1 MQSSPLTGVN
11 QRIKQ
16 HRFADVT
23 LHLTRPDGRPLSG
36 AEVAVEQT
44 AHSFL
49 FGLAGGIVLS
59 PIARLLGWTDEQVEV
74 CKERITEFA
83 NFITLPF
90 YWGRFEPEEGA
101 PRTEFLRETAAWF
114 RAHGITPKGHTLCW
128 HTACVDW
135 LMKYPN
141 DEILKKQRARVRRE
155 VAGFA
160 GLVDVWDVVNEAV
173 IMPRYDKY
181 DNAITRIAK
190 EYGVNE
196 LVEMLFRDAR
206 SANPRA
212 TLVLNDFILS
222 REYEDLV
229 DTLLKRRTPIDAVGL
244 QTHQHQGYRGAETI
258 WDYAERFGRFGL
270 PLHFTENNIVSGE
283 LMPADIVDLNDYK
296 RPDWPSTPEGEERQ
310 CEEGVEFYS
319 LLYSHPAVE
328 AISWWD
334 LADGGWLNSPAGI
347 LRRDLSPKP
356 VFLALKKLIRG
367 EWWTGRRELKTGAQG
382 GVRLEGAALGTYLLA
397 AGGAKAEFRV
407 EKNVPSVDVTLQE

>member
-1 MQSSPLTGVN
+1 MQSSPLTGIN
-11 QRIKQ
+11 QRIKKN
-16 HRFADVT
+16 RFTDVT
-23 LHLTRPDGRPLSG
+23 LRLTRPDGRPLSD
-36 AEVAVEQT
+36 AELSVEQT
-44 AHSFL
+44 AHAFL

-59 PIARLLGWTDEQVEV
+59 PVARHFGWSDEQVAI
-74 CKERITEFA
+74 CKERIAEFA
-83 NFITLPF
+83 NFVTLPF
-90 YWGRFEPEEGA
+90 YWGRYEPEEGA
-101 PRTEFLRETAAWF
+101 PRTEFLRETAVWF
-114 RAHGITPKGHTLCW
+114 REHGVALKGHTLCW
-128 HTACVDW
+128 HTACADW

-141 DEILKKQRARVRRE
+141 DEILKKQRERVRRE

-190 EYGVNE
+190 EYGVEE

-206 SANPRA
+206 AANPRA

-229 DTLLKRRTPIDAVGL
+229 EILVKRRTPVDAVGL

-270 PLHFTENNIVSGE
+270 PLHFTENNIVSGD

-296 RPDWPSTPEGEERQ
+296 RADWPSTPEGEERQ
-310 CEEGVEFYS
+310 REQAVEFYS

-328 AISWWD
+328 AVSWWD
-334 LADGGWLNSPAGI
+334 LADGGWLNAPAGI
-347 LRRDLSPKP
+347 LHRDLSPKP
-356 VFLALKKLIRG
+356 VYHALKKLIKG
-367 EWWTGRRELKTGAQG
+367 DWWTGRRELKTDAAGEVQ
-382 GVRLEGAALGTYLLA
+382 LEGAAFGTYRLA
-397 AGGAKAEFRV
+397 AGGGSLNFQI
-407 EKNVPSVDVTLQE
+407 EKNAAKIDIKLK